1 MSLEGGKSYD
11 KVVGMIVF
19 GCGFIGV
26 NLSDIYEWVCVIL
39 RVYDDVI
46 EFKMVDGK
54 KVKLEMKVNDRNEII
69 NKVLLSIRNVVDIG
83 SNDNMERIR
92 KRVEVKLKCI
102 YIILIWFKYDV
113 ISDVMFYRMRK

>member
-1 MSLEGGKSYD
+1 MSLEGGKGYD

-26 NLSDIYEWVCVIL
+26 NLGDIYEWVCVIL

-54 KVKLEMKVNDRNEII
+54 KDKLEMKVNDRNEII
-69 NKVLLSIRNVVDIG
+69 NKVLLSKEMLLILEVMIIWREL
-83 SNDNMERIR
+83 ERG
-92 KRVEVKLKCI
+92 
-102 YIILIWFKYDV
+102 
-113 ISDVMFYRMRK
+113 

>member
-26 NLSDIYEWVCVIL
+26 NLGDIYEWVCVIL

-54 KVKLEMKVNDRNEII
+54 KDKLEMKVNDRNEII
-69 NKVLLSIRNVVDIG
+69 NKVLLSIRNVGDIG